1 MQLKRPASPLQ
12 LSLMAASYALLSQTA
27 RAQATDET
35 QQPLQLDSA
44 LLYYKENA
52 GRVQVVEP
60 TVSLKKDFGDLRIL
74 DGTVTIDTLS
84 GATPNG
90 AIPSRK
96 PQTFAGPSSS
106 TLTPKPGSKGKLYT
120 AAPGSLPQDPY
131 FGGGGLRFYRRQW
144 RIQSQPE

>member
-12 LSLMAASYALLSQTA
+12 LSLMAASCALLSQTA
-27 RAQATDET
+27 RAQAPTEEA

-52 GRVQVVEP
+52 GRVQVIEP
-60 TVSLKKDFGDLRIL
+60 MVSLKMDFGDARIL
-74 DGTVTIDTLS
+74 NGTVTIDTLS

-106 TLTPKPGSKGKLYT
+106 TLTPTDGKGKGKLYT
-120 AAPGSLPQDPY
+120 AAPGALPQDPY
-131 FGGGGLRFYRRQW
+131 
-144 RIQSQPE
+144 